1 MHIFIQD
8 KLENKVKQKNCNN
21 LHIITPLEKTDASI
35 LGYTIHIYIYIYILD
50 LFIWKYIQTQEKC
63 SSNLIF
69 T

>member
-35 LGYTIHIYIYIYILD
+35 LGYTIHIYIYIYIRPFHMKIYTNTRKM
-50 LFIWKYIQTQEKC
+50 LF
-63 SSNLIF
+63 
-69 T
+69 